1 MNVLVYARARAR
13 VCGCMYDCIYPC
25 MYVVMYVRMYVCVG
39 ACRVRACVCATLATP
54 LLTHLFLGFF
64 LFGHEEHQ
72 VRVGAAFLIR
82 VALRPIVC
90 VSMCARARDMQSHT
104 HRP

>member
-1 MNVLVYARARAR
+1 MNDLSMHV
-13 VCGCMYDCIYPC
+13 CIYVCTNVC
-25 MYVVMYVRMYVCVG
+25 MCACMCVCMS
-39 ACRVRACVCATLATP
+39 VCATLATP
-54 LLTHLFLGFF
+54 SRTHLFLGFF
-64 LFGHEEHQ
+64 LFGNEEHE
-72 VRVGAAFLIR
+72 VRVGVVFLIL

>member
-1 MNVLVYARARAR
+1 MNVLVYARAR
-13 VCGCMYDCIYPC
+13 VCVYGCMYDCIYPC
-25 MYVVMYVRMYVCVG
+25 MYVAMYVRMYVCVG
-39 ACRVRACVCATLATP
+39 ACRVRACVCAALATP
-54 LLTHLFLGFF
+54 TRTHLFLGFF
-64 LFGHEEHQ
+64 LFGNEEHE
-72 VRVGAAFLIR
+72 VRVGVVFLIL